1 VNGIERKRTRGVSRR
16 RLAAAMALAV
26 LAQCLLPHVHRLL
39 SAAAE
44 ARQPGIAIEMASS
57 AQPVVRNVHA
67 AAQHAHSE
75 ADCVVCQA
83 LAHRIGPASV
93 VGVSFSTAAGAAS
106 IPPAHDT
113 APRRAVL
120 ARHAPR
126 SPPILA

>member
-1 VNGIERKRTRGVSRR
+1 VNGIERKRARGATRR

-26 LAQCLLPHVHRLL
+26 LAQCLLPHVHRWL

-44 ARQPGIAIEMASS
+44 ARQAGTALATVAS
-57 AQPVVRNVHA
+57 AAPAVRNARA

-93 VGVSFSTAAGAAS
+93 VGVAFSTVAGAAA
-106 IPPAHDT
+106 IPPAHDA

-126 SPPILA
+126 SPPIPA